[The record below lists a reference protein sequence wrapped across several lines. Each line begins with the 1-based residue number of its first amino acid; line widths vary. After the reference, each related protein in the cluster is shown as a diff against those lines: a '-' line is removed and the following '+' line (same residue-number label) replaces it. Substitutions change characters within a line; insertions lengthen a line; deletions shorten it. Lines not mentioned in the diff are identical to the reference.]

1 MAGINGQL
9 RDQQRHV
16 GQLHLVA
23 NQVIG
28 QARRIIN
35 DRIGDQMLV
44 ISRIYQLQSAVQAH
58 EWHGNARD
66 EMLDYLEHLLRDV
79 AHVEDCKEEEN
90 EDSDIANE
98 ESKYMESVTVVRTG
112 RTGGQ
117 TYDIP
122 RDLLENLIEEGH
134 GATALSRM
142 FNVCRYTVY
151 RIVRDYGLEF
161 NPDKRL
167 SDRDI
172 DEMVAFVQQDYPM
185 VCTNRYVVLF

>member
-90 EDSDIANE
+90 EDSDIANKE
-98 ESKYMESVTVVRTG
+98 AKYMESVTVIRTG
-112 RTGGQ
+112 RSGGQ
-117 TYDIP
+117 WYDIP
-122 RDLLENLIEEGH
+122 RDLLENLIQEGH
-134 GATALSRM
+134 GARREELKQEVMFGVNMDIRYHKDALW
-142 FNVCRYTVY
+142 N
-151 RIVRDYGLEF
+151 
-161 NPDKRL
+161 
-167 SDRDI
+167 
-172 DEMVAFVQQDYPM
+172 
-185 VCTNRYVVLF
+185 LFAGWTPLKCQPNWILM